1 VSTARAI
8 ITGILVVLVAFV
20 VLLVVPNQLLQLS
33 GMDRSRR
40 VMIAT
45 LEFFIALVALLWGLR
60 RLQSRHV
67 L

>member
-1 VSTARAI
+1 MSTARAI
-8 ITGILVVLVAFV
+8 TTGILVVIVAFV
-20 VLLVVPNQLLQLS
+20 VLVVVPNQLLQLS

-45 LEFFIALVALLWGLR
+45 LEFCIALVALLWGLR

>member
-20 VLLVVPNQLLQLS
+20 VLVVVPNQLLQLS

-45 LEFFIALVALLWGLR
+45 IEFSIALVALLWGLR